1 MISGI
6 YKIENK
12 TNGKVYIGKS
22 LNIYNRFRTH
32 KWALRQKDN
41 ADGRTNKLLF
51 YAVKK
56 YGIDNFTFD
65 ILEQLNIT
73 DRPEDRDLL
82 SKRELHFID
91 LYDSCN
97 SNKGYNLQRESP
109 TVYATKEEV
118 KLKISQLNKGEKNP
132 NFNNRWSMEQKQ
144 QMSEI
149 KKRQIKEGLYDW
161 MQTEEWKKKVSDKS
175 VEKWKDPERK
185 KAMALKVSEV
195 TSRLRFY
202 EYDKKT
208 KELKRVWE
216 SISEIKREHP
226 TYFLIAIYNVCNG
239 HKKSYKGSIWKSERK
254 CAKL

>member
-12 TNGKVYIGKS
+12 VNGKVYIGKS
-22 LNIYNRFRTH
+22 INIPNRFRAH
-32 KWALRQKDN
+32 KWSLRQENN
-41 ADGRTNKLLF
+41 AEGRANKLLF

-65 ILEQLNIT
+65 IIEQLEIT
-73 DRPEDRDLL
+73 DDPEDRDLL
-82 SKRELHFID
+82 SKREIHFID

-97 SNKGYNLQRESP
+97 SEKGYNLQRESP
-109 TVYATKEEV
+109 TLYATKEEV
-118 KLKISQLNKGEKNP
+118 KLKISQLNKGERNP
-132 NFNNRWSMEQKQ
+132 NFNNRWSPAQKQ

-161 MQTEEWKKKVSDKS
+161 MNTEEWKKKVSEKS
-175 VEKWKDPERK
+175 IEQWKDPEK
-185 KAMALKVSEV
+185 KKSMALKVSEA

-208 KELKRVWE
+208 NELKRVWE
-216 SISEIKREHP
+216 SISEIQREYP
-226 TYFLIAIYNVCNG
+226 TYFLIAIYSVCNG
-239 HKKSYKGSIWKSERK
+239 YKKSYKGSIWKSERK
-254 CAKL
+254 CDTL